1 MLPAC
6 CYGWKY
12 RHIWV
17 TDWFNG
23 TTAKTNFAPFHSS
36 LPNCQPEAMKLI
48 NEAISGR
55 TWMDSCL
62 QSGTFKFSMERSSS
76 RLDICFTMS
85 KPSAAVPL
93 RVLPCNLY
101 REVSYFHISCAYHC
115 HGDNNADHPNPIRAN
130 FLSSPL
136 LSYLS
141 YPAKVSPPQAIIAS
155 TASSCSLSS
164 CSTSAFSFG
173 RFLIYFCLTLK
184 IDEDG

>member
-141 YPAKVSPPQAIIAS
+141 YPAKVSQHRKQSLLPQHPVARYPVALLQHFHSVGSWYI
-155 TASSCSLSS
+155 
-164 CSTSAFSFG
+164 FVWH
-173 RFLIYFCLTLK
+173 
-184 IDEDG
+184 

>member
-1 MLPAC
+1 
-6 CYGWKY
+6 
-12 RHIWV
+12 
-17 TDWFNG
+17 
-23 TTAKTNFAPFHSS
+23 
-36 LPNCQPEAMKLI
+36 
-48 NEAISGR
+48 
-55 TWMDSCL
+55 MDSCL

-141 YPAKVSPPQAIIAS
+141 YPAISILSCNIYPILQRS
-155 TASSCSLSS
+155 RNTASNHCFHSIQLLVIQLLY
-164 CSTSAFSFG
+164 FSIFI
-173 RFLIYFCLTLK
+173 R
-184 IDEDG
+184 